1 MTCAHVVYIALG
13 AQRDPA
19 RTRAPYQN
27 AAAPTRD
34 SHVLD
39 VAVLA
44 RDPADPRVEPPPPNN
59 HAEMPA
65 APIVFVTALMPRSFA
80 ATRLFI
86 AQVCP
91 RPWCPTTTATGI
103 AYTFGSENADQN

>member
-1 MTCAHVVYIALG
+1 
-13 AQRDPA
+13 
-19 RTRAPYQN
+19 
-27 AAAPTRD
+27 
-34 SHVLD
+34 
-39 VAVLA
+39 
-44 RDPADPRVEPPPPNN
+44 
-59 HAEMPA
+59 MPA